1 MVKIISLEL
10 VFDAVS
16 VGVFFCVD
24 REIIDKVIGDFSF
37 KNVEICENSRES
49 ISVVKF
55 KNFNIISRGIN
66 N

>member
-10 VFDAVS
+10 AFDAVS

-24 REIIDKVIGDFSF
+24 REIINKVIGDLSF
-37 KNVEICENSRES
+37 KNIEIYENSRES

-55 KNFNIISRGIN
+55 KNFIIISRGIN
-66 N
+66 K

>member
-10 VFDAVS
+10 VFGAVS
-16 VGVFFCVD
+16 D
-24 REIIDKVIGDFSF
+24 REIINKVIGDFSF
-37 KNVEICENSRES
+37 KNIEIYENSRES